1 MPSGC
6 FCAGSGAVG
15 SCSIQEH
22 SEQHT
27 RHYRLAGNGE
37 RLAKWCINPRSD
49 SWNSTSMVSGHPTVS
64 RRAMKR
70 VRIDP
75 ITCAGH
81 GLCAELPP
89 ERILR
94 RVRHIS

>member
-1 MPSGC
+1 MPFGC

-15 SCSIQEH
+15 SCSIQED

-70 VRIDP
+70 VRINP

-89 ERILR
+89 KRILR